1 MQSAMPR
8 NRPWSTTPGM
18 SARARPT
25 ATGSVIRPKLQSA
38 RRLPLSLTT
47 ASPCRR
53 RNLTWPSRLICDT
66 NRASLRRVAPAPN
79 GTISTARGNAPNVA
93 TCFERSAM
101 ITNRRELAATIFS
114 RTRAPPPPLIRSS
127 LGSISSAPS
136 IVRSSVPTLSR
147 LVSRMPSAVASCCVA
162 SDVGT
167 ATMSHPPLTCSA
179 SNGSKAATVEP
190 VPRPS
195 SMPVFTSASAARAA
209 AAFSSSLLTEKST
222 HASRASRLRQSAH
235 QHVFEFGEL
244 VHPVTRAFT
253 PDSRF
258 LDPSEGRHFGRDDPF
273 IDPDYAILQGLAD
286 PPDTTD
292 IAAVE
297 IAGKAEL
304 GVVGHGDCLLLG
316 GEAEKRRHR
325 AEGFLSRHGHVA
337 CDVAQ
342 DGRLEEIAAERFAAH
357 DQPGTLGESI
367 LDMLLDLFD
376 RRMIDQRAGCHA
388 LLGPR
393 PDLHLGDGGGELL
406 GKLVVD
412 LVLHQDAVGAYAGLP
427 GIAVFRCHRP
437 SDRRI
442 D

>member
-79 GTISTARGNAPNVA
+79 GTISTARGNAPSVA
-93 TCFERSAM
+93 TCFDRSPM

-114 RTRAPPPPLIRSS
+114 RTRAPPPPLIRLS

-136 IVRSSVPTLSR
+136 MVRSSVSTSSR
-147 LVSRMPSAVASCCVA
+147 LVSRIPREVASCCVA

-167 ATMSHPPLTCSA
+167 ATMSSPPLTCSA

-190 VPRPS
+190 VPSPRSIPC
-195 SMPVFTSASAARAA
+195 FTSASAARAA
-209 AAFSSSLLTEKST
+209 AAFSSSLLTERST
-222 HASRASRLRQSAH
+222 DASRASRLCQSAH

-244 VHPVTRAFT
+244 VHAVARPFAS
-253 PDSRF
+253 DARF
-258 LDPSEGRHFGRDDPF
+258 LDAAKRRHLGRDDPF
-273 IDPDYAILQGLAD
+273 IDPDNAVLQRLAD
-286 PPDTTD
+286 PPDAAD

-297 IAGKAEL
+297 IAGKTEL
-304 GVVGHGDCLLLG
+304 GVVGHGDRLLFG

-325 AEGFLSRHGHVA
+325 AEGLLARHRHVA
-337 CDVAQ
+337 RDIAQ
-342 DGRLEEIAAERFAAH
+342 DGRLVEIAAERLAAG
-357 DQPGTLGESI
+357 DQLGTLGECI
-367 LDMLLDLFD
+367 LDMLLDLLD
-376 RRMIDQRAGCHA
+376 RRVIDQRAGGHA

-393 PDLHLGDGGGELL
+393 PDL
-406 GKLVVD
+406 
-412 LVLHQDAVGAYAGLP
+412 
-427 GIAVFRCHRP
+427 
-437 SDRRI
+437 
-442 D
+442 